1 MNRVSANVDEMEI
14 HIIQS
19 KNSIMINISV
29 KVKYQLIGFPVKK
42 AIYGILEV
50 IVQVIVS
57 VIKCIELVSI

>member
-1 MNRVSANVDEMEI
+1 MEI

-19 KNSIMINISV
+19 KNGIMINISV
-29 KVKYQLIGFPVKK
+29 KVKYQLIGVPVKK

-50 IVQVIVS
+50 IVQVIAS

>member
-1 MNRVSANVDEMEI
+1 MEI

-19 KNSIMINISV
+19 KNGIMINISV
-29 KVKYQLIGFPVKK
+29 KVKYQLIGVPEKK